1 MTKTFSVKLKPELT
15 PLPNSYVVVTCPKC
29 GKNTYGVTGQKG
41 KKCPVCRC
49 QFPMPVGDAAPRFK
63 TPEEACRFIQAEE
76 AKRAGRMDFAPV
88 TSGFRPAACAPVIA
102 RTSKVVNETKSL
114 DAQFA
119 RWARNY
125 FYSNSSYGRTG
136 IPTATVVAAATKAG
150 FWSADKLVQKAIAG
164 GVLMRPKTYSV
175 WFHELNN
182 FSKDE

>member
-1 MTKTFSVKLKPELT
+1 
-15 PLPNSYVVVTCPKC
+15 
-29 GKNTYGVTGQKG
+29 
-41 KKCPVCRC
+41 
-49 QFPMPVGDAAPRFK
+49 
-63 TPEEACRFIQAEE
+63 
-76 AKRAGRMDFAPV
+76 V

-125 FYSNSSYGRTG
+125 FYSKSSYGRTG

-164 GVLMRPKTYSV
+164 GVLMRPKTYSI